1 MNTRKRH
8 VGNGNS
14 YRLRLIKYV
23 HWLVT
28 VAIFFVFWLRF
39 RYPSGNW
46 HVTRAFRYDIFI
58 ILGYSALLTWFNK
71 TFNSYILG
79 YFRIRSL
86 AFSQFLSD
94 VFSVVIIYIVVSVA
108 WLNVHSPWPFVP
120 MLVIQA
126 IWNSAWSY
134 FATYFYYRVASRYH
148 TVVVYRN
155 RSDLARFG
163 DISGKPIERL
173 FNIEKYI
180 QFDGTD
186 FFEIKDELAPYDAL
200 FAAGVNPTL
209 MNALCK
215 YCAEENVRGF
225 FLPHIGD
232 VIMSGAEHIKSFTTP
247 VLSVRRATKSFE
259 YLFVKRAFDIFA
271 SGLGLIVLSPFMLLT
286 AILIKVYDGGPV
298 FYKQVRLTKDGKR
311 FKIIK
316 FRSMRVDAEK
326 DGVARLST
334 GDKDPRITPVGH
346 FIRACRLDE
355 LPQLINILR
364 GDMSIVGPRPERPEI
379 AAEYEKILPGFNLRL
394 QVKAGLT
401 GYAQVYGKYNTNPYE
416 KLEFD
421 LLYINQ
427 MNLLTDL
434 ELMFNTFR
442 ILFSK
447 ESTEGAES
455 LTGWMS
461 DEGTAKDEKEEKETV
476 KAE

>member
-8 VGNGNS
+8 VGNENS

-39 RYPSGNW
+39 RYPNGNW

-58 ILGYSALLTWFNK
+58 FLGYAALLVWFNK
-71 TFNSYILG
+71 TFNSYVLG

-86 AFSQFLSD
+86 TFSQFLSD
-94 VFSVVIIYIVVSVA
+94 FFSVIIIYVAVSIA
-108 WLNVHSPWPFVP
+108 WLKIHNPLPFLP
-120 MLVIQA
+120 MLFIQA

-148 TVVVYRN
+148 TVVIYRSRN
-155 RSDLARFG
+155 DLVRFG

-173 FNIEKYI
+173 FNVEKFI
-180 QFDGTD
+180 QYDGTD
-186 FFEIKDELAPYDAL
+186 FFKIKDELAPYDAL

-247 VLSVRRATKSFE
+247 VLSVRRATKAFE

-271 SGLGLIVLSPFMLLT
+271 SGLGLIILSPFMLLT
-286 AILIKVYDGGPV
+286 AILIKAYDGGPV
-298 FYKQVRLTKDGKR
+298 FYKQVRLTKDGR
-311 FKIIK
+311 EFKIIK
-316 FRSMRVDAEK
+316 FRSMRMDAEK
-326 DGVARLST
+326 DGIARLST
-334 GDKDPRITPVGH
+334 GEKDPRITPVGH
-346 FIRACRLDE
+346 VIRACRLDE
-355 LPQLINILR
+355 LPQLWNILT
-364 GDMSIVGPRPERPEI
+364 GDMSVVGPRPERPEI
-379 AAEYEKILPGFNLRL
+379 AREYEKYLPGFNLRL
-394 QVKAGLT
+394 QVKGGLT
-401 GYAQVYGKYNTNPYE
+401 GYAQVYGKYSTNPYE

-421 LLYINQ
+421 LLYINK
-427 MNLLTDL
+427 MNIITDL
-434 ELMFNTFR
+434 ELIFNTFR

-447 ESTEGAES
+447 ESTEGVES
-455 LTGWMS
+455 LTGWIE
-461 DEGTAKDEKEEKETV
+461 DEEQAVQSGETL
-476 KAE
+476 